1 MAALST
7 EDTVKRPGSNGE
19 GPSAAAASTG
29 TSPSKKS
36 VIWDSLWSLDVSLD
50 RSKK

>member
-7 EDTVKRPGSNGE
+7 EDAMKRPGSNGG
-19 GPSAAAASTG
+19 GPSAAVSTG
-29 TSPSKKS
+29 TSPGKKS

-50 RSKK
+50 RSRK

>member
-7 EDTVKRPGSNGE
+7 DDGVKKIAGG
-19 GPSAAAASTG
+19 STG

-50 RSKK
+50 RGKK

>member
-7 EDTVKRPGSNGE
+7 EDAVKRRRGNGG
-19 GPSAAAASTG
+19 GPSATTSTG